1 MLVRESG
8 SIAGVPSLAPF
19 PLGEMSTQGSSQL
32 AFGKAAAKFN
42 VAESDYLVM
51 ASTKIGTFS
60 ELAFRFPRA
69 EDFESYMV
77 RVLKTRGAY
86 RSGDTIRVYDIATP
100 VPREE
105 YKESDDA
112 ACLRRLWTLAAKVA
126 KSEVEALA
134 GDGDEPKSKV
144 SAPTASDLEDSTV
157 KERKMPLPLGDRE
170 RPSLWTLTRV
180 RVQQNFAPN
189 GDHRHL
195 TWESFVS
202 MDTENR
208 LRRSGKLPKDSQS
221 W

>member
-1 MLVRESG
+1 MVKLACPGVWL
-8 SIAGVPSLAPF
+8 IAGVISLAAV
-19 PLGEMSTQGSSQL
+19 PLGVMSTQGSSQV

-51 ASTKIGTFS
+51 ASSKIGTFS

-77 RVLKTRGAY
+77 RILRTRGAY
-86 RSGDTIRVYDIATP
+86 RSEDTIRVYDIASP

-134 GDGDEPKSKV
+134 GDGEEPKTKV
-144 SAPTASDLEDSTV
+144 SEPTASELEDSTV
-157 KERKMPLPLGDRE
+157 KDY
-170 RPSLWTLTRV
+170 
-180 RVQQNFAPN
+180 
-189 GDHRHL
+189 D
-195 TWESFVS
+195 
-202 MDTENR
+202 
-208 LRRSGKLPKDSQS
+208 RRSLIRLGSPIVAKKQNQ
-221 W
+221 